1 MVSWYTSSHLTR
13 LVDPSYFSIHNSLKF
28 RDQRTLH
35 KFTFERG
42 FDGELVHLEPLGW
55 VGGPIV
61 LLNPQRLEVQ
71 GSTDPL
77 QVMRERLDPPFIV
90 FSIWTIV
97 EIIPLLTL
105 FELHAVSLSWHRFLI
120 WARAYPLRM
129 MSHNSPSS
137 QSSRDLQE
145 A

>member
-13 LVDPSYFSIHNSLKF
+13 LVDPSYFSIPNSLKF
-28 RDQRTLH
+28 RDQQTLH

-77 QVMRERLDPPFIV
+77 QVMRERLDCVFHLENGDGGVGRSKDDSRNNPSPHIV
-90 FSIWTIV
+90 
-97 EIIPLLTL
+97 
-105 FELHAVSLSWHRFLI
+105 
-120 WARAYPLRM
+120 
-129 MSHNSPSS
+129 
-137 QSSRDLQE
+137 
-145 A
+145 

>member
-13 LVDPSYFSIHNSLKF
+13 LVDPSYFSIPNSLKF
-28 RDQRTLH
+28 RDQQTLH

-90 FSIWTIV
+90 FSI
-97 EIIPLLTL
+97 
-105 FELHAVSLSWHRFLI
+105 
-120 WARAYPLRM
+120 
-129 MSHNSPSS
+129 
-137 QSSRDLQE
+137 
-145 A
+145 